1 MSHDCEFIT
10 GVEADSNGLPVMI
23 YCEAPA
29 VNFKDRWLCP
39 EHYKQAT
46 KSKGGYIYRQ
56 GVQPES
62 GIIRVVKPKRIKMP

>member
-1 MSHDCEFIT
+1 MSHSCEFIT
-10 GVEADSNGLPVMI
+10 GTEADSNGLPVMI

-46 KSKGGYIYRQ
+46 KTKGGYIYRQ
-56 GVQPES
+56 GTGQTTTVFS
-62 GIIRVVKPKRIKMP
+62 KKHSVTIKK